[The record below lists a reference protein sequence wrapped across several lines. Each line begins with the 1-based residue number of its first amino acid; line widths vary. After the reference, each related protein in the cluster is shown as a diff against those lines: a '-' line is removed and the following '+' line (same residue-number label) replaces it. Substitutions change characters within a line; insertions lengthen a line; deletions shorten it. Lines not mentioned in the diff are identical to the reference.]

1 MHIITRS
8 APSVES
14 KNWRQVLS
22 ESVRE
27 PKTLLL
33 RLGLN
38 ENDVP
43 HVDLNNPFAT
53 LVPEPFIGQMR
64 YGDAYDPLLRQVLP
78 LRVEQNEISGFS
90 QDPLGEREA
99 NVGAGVVHKY
109 HGRLLLM
116 LASGCAINCR
126 YCFRRHF
133 PYSENRLSKENW
145 QKALSYIQKNTDLSE
160 VILSGGEPLLVADE
174 RLEKLIQELENI
186 SHIKRLRIH
195 TRLPVV
201 IPQRLTSKLK
211 RVLDSSRFG
220 VTVVL
225 HCNHQ
230 NEISQQLEAKLL
242 EFKNSGITLLNQ
254 SVLLQGVND
263 NEQALVDL
271 SERLFTVGV
280 LPYYLHLL
288 DSVKGAAHFSVKDE
302 AALMIYENLQKRL
315 PGYLVPKLVREQ
327 AGEAQKTLLIP

>member
-8 APSVES
+8 ASSVES
-14 KNWRQVLS
+14 KNWRQILS

-27 PKTLLL
+27 PKQLLE

-38 ENDVP
+38 EKDIP
-43 HVDLNNPFAT
+43 DLDLNNPFAT
-53 LVPEPFIGQMR
+53 LVPEPFIQQIG
-64 YGDAYDPLLRQVLP
+64 YGDARDPLLRQVLP
-78 LRVEQNEISGFS
+78 LKVEQSEISGFS
-90 QDPLGEREA
+90 QDPLGESNA
-99 NVGAGVVHKY
+99 NVEAGVVHKY

-133 PYSENRLSKENW
+133 PYSENRLGKENW
-145 QKALSYIQKNTDLSE
+145 QKALNYIQKNTDLSE
-160 VILSGGEPLLVADE
+160 VILSGGEPLLVSDE

-201 IPQRLTSKLK
+201 IPQRLSLKLK
-211 RVLDSSRFG
+211 NLLDKTSLATSM
-220 VTVVL
+220 VI

-230 NEISQQLEAKLL
+230 NEIGPLMQAKLL
-242 EFKNSGITLLNQ
+242 EFKSSSITLLNQ
-254 SVLLQGVND
+254 SVLLKGVND
-263 NEQALVDL
+263 NEQALIDL
-271 SERLFTVGV
+271 SERLFASGV

-288 DSVKGAAHFSVKDE
+288 DSVEGAAHFKIEDE
-302 AALMIYENLQKRL
+302 QALIIYKNIQKKL
-315 PGYLVPKLVREQ
+315 PGYLLPKLVREQ
-327 AGEAQKTLLIP
+327 AGEAQKTLILP